1 MTSSSSISDVQGRIQ
16 EANRLAE
23 DSRGALNEARKN
35 IDDARNMLQQAMS
48 GSSQDDVE
56 EAIRLYGDAVEKL
69 DDVQDAVA
77 QAVQQASEVSSR
89 L

>member
-1 MTSSSSISDVQGRIQ
+1 MTSSGSISDVQGRIQ

-35 IDDARNMLQQAMS
+35 IDEARNMLQHAMS
-48 GSSQDDVE
+48 GSAQDDVE
-56 EAIRLYGDAVEKL
+56 EAIRLYSDAVEKL
-69 DDVQDAVA
+69 DEVQDAVA
-77 QAVQQASEVSSR
+77 QAVRQAEEVSAR

>member
-35 IDDARNMLQQAMS
+35 IDEARTMLQQAMS
-48 GSSQDDVE
+48 GSSQNDAD
-56 EAIRLYGDAVEKL
+56 EAIRLYSDAVEKL